1 MIRFDSIRFDSIRI
15 VLCVFNFIDLLIFKE
30 LLYHLLNYNAY
41 QQQQQQSISTNE
53 SSFVRPS
60 MYNEGTSTKPKISV
74 STPETVP
81 EDLASYKERS
91 SRSRCSSPA
100 TSVASSKHSRR
111 SVQSTSNNNRNA
123 PHTSTMRRQ
132 QQQQVSS
139 SSYSVLDFVPP
150 PPPPPPPRG
159 GSPTHSA
166 GGSKSR
172 RRSASLEPRRLA
184 LGNGDGTSYN
194 NHDGGCIKPVSPPL
208 INRAPA
214 SDAPVAPPRRSVS
227 LEPRRSPAAVMN
239 HHTAAPPLPSI
250 PIAPRYNAAT
260 TNTSASG
267 RRSTSNEAA
276 ARGRRSSSAGPPV
289 ASSVNRMAMTHSV
302 DRWMESK
309 VAASNNANTTAS
321 VNTRSRSMSLSAGER
336 SNHQQYQQQQH
347 HAYYSS
353 PATTPPRSPHSRHSP
368 RSHSSPSSEGRKSP
382 YTSLYVPGCGNAG
395 DESSGSAYPP
405 STDDSSPLMNRH
417 VPSSSAFNQKQ
428 NKAISSTRYSPPRQ
442 ELIDAISTVSREL
455 EKMSASGS
463 DNDATAVDRNT
474 NGRYLCEVARGPL
487 RVIIDTGSHT
497 DDRPLLYS
505 INPASPLSGKANEGD
520 VIFKVDGVDTKGMTG
535 ERLAK
540 LVKRKQAGSDAD
552 PKVCKLIIM
561 SSNPNKSQTQ
571 C

>member
-1 MIRFDSIRFDSIRI
+1 MRR
-15 VLCVFNFIDLLIFKE
+15 
-30 LLYHLLNYNAY
+30 
-41 QQQQQQSISTNE
+41 QQQ
-53 SSFVRPS
+53 
-60 MYNEGTSTKPKISV
+60 
-74 STPETVP
+74 
-81 EDLASYKERS
+81 
-91 SRSRCSSPA
+91 
-100 TSVASSKHSRR
+100 
-111 SVQSTSNNNRNA
+111 
-123 PHTSTMRRQ
+123 Q

-150 PPPPPPPRG
+150 PPPPPPSPHG
-159 GSPTHSA
+159 GSPPHSA
-166 GGSKSR
+166 GGSKGR

-184 LGNGDGTSYN
+184 FSNEDGTLYN
-194 NHDGGCIKPVSPPL
+194 NNDGGCVNPVSPPL

-214 SDAPVAPPRRSVS
+214 PQARRSVS
-227 LEPRRSPAAVMN
+227 LEPRRSPAAAMN
-239 HHTAAPPLPSI
+239 PHQHHHTAAAPPLPSI
-250 PIAPRYNAAT
+250 PIAPRYAT
-260 TNTSASG
+260 TTSG
-267 RRSTSNEAA
+267 RRSSSNAEAT
-276 ARGRRSSSAGPPV
+276 ARGRRSLSAGPPV
-289 ASSVNRMAMTHSV
+289 ASSVNRMAMAHSV

-309 VAASNNANTTAS
+309 VTGSNNAKPTTS
-321 VNTRSRSMSLSAGER
+321 TTNVRSRSLSLSAAER
-336 SNHQQYQQQQH
+336 SNHQQCQQQQQQ

-353 PATTPPRSPHSRHSP
+353 PAVTPPRSPHSRHSP

-382 YTSLYVPGCGNAG
+382 YTSLYLPGCGNAG
-395 DESSGSAYPP
+395 DELSGSVYPP

-417 VPSSSAFNQKQ
+417 ALSSSAVNQNH

-463 DNDATAVDRNT
+463 DNDATVVDRNS

-487 RVIIDTGSHT
+487 RVIFNTGSHT
-497 DDRPLLYS
+497 GDRPLLYS
-505 INPASPLSGKANEGD
+505 IKPASPLSGKANEGD

-561 SSNPNKSQTQ
+561 SSSPNKSQAQ